1 MFLLHSNLLIDSLL
15 ILFCLLFS
23 VTDLFAGVSQSH
35 SLCVEIVFIIYT
47 FSILWLLETLGEC
60 NIFVSG
66 NAIGHQGGINY
77 EIRFVLPYIGE
88 SAKLYVAEIFVLNAS
103 DTEEIA

>member
-1 MFLLHSNLLIDSLL
+1 M
-15 ILFCLLFS
+15 
-23 VTDLFAGVSQSH
+23 
-35 SLCVEIVFIIYT
+35 
-47 FSILWLLETLGEC
+47 
-60 NIFVSG
+60 SG